1 MANPHRGEVA
11 LGDHTLVFSINAICD
26 LEEAL
31 GRGISEIG
39 VEMETGLSM
48 RTLRAVIWAGL
59 QERHPGTTEKQAG
72 DVISKVGVPAAGEAV
87 SAAFAAAFPQAE
99 ATGGKARPQ
108 KGAA

>member
-26 LEEAL
+26 LEDAL
-31 GRGISEIG
+31 GRSITEIG
-39 VEMETGLSM
+39 TEMETGLSM

-59 QERHPGTTEKQAG
+59 QERHPGTSEKQAG
-72 DVISKVGVPAAGEAV
+72 DIISEVGVPAAGEAV

-99 ATGGKARPQ
+99 AEGKKARPR